1 MKQNQQLYF
10 IALLPP
16 EVMMNEIIKLKNFV
30 FEKYKSKQALKSP
43 PHITLHMPFKWREDR
58 EDKLIDSIQEVSG
71 SMYPFIISLNGFD
84 FFKQRV
90 VFIKVSLSEELKY
103 LQKKIARM
111 AAQHLKINN
120 ADYKNRPFHPHI
132 TIAFRDLKK
141 ENFQAARNYFEKQD
155 FSRHFTAIDITL
167 LKHNGKYWE
176 AYFKAPLKSIK

>member
-16 EVMMNEIIKLKNFV
+16 EAIMNEITNLKNFV
-30 FEKYKSKQALKSP
+30 FEKYKSRQALNSP

-58 EDKLIDSIQEVSG
+58 EDKVIDSIQEVSG
-71 SMYPFIISLNGFD
+71 GMNPFIISLNGFD

-90 VFIKVSLSEELKY
+90 VFIKVCLSEELKY
-103 LQKKIARM
+103 LQEKIAKM
-111 AAQHLKINN
+111 AAQNLKINN

-141 ENFQAARNYFEKQD
+141 ENFQVARNYFEKQD
-155 FSRHFTAIDITL
+155 FSRNFTTKDISL

-176 AYFKAPLKSIK
+176 DYFKVPLKSIK